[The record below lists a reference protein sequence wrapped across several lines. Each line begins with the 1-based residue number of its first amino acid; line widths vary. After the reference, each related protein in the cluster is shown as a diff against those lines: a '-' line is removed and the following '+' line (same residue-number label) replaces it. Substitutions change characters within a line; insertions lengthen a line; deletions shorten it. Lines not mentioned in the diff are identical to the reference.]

1 MLLLVK
7 HGLSGTPFRQR
18 WEVHL
23 DGYNITDAHAGN
35 TPSPRKECFYFNDD
49 GSLLALR
56 HNQWKLVFAE
66 QRAHGLDAWQE
77 PFVTL
82 RFPKLV
88 NIRSDPFETG
98 DSGMDYGRWRAEAHV
113 PARAGAAVGRAVPRD
128 LQGIPAATEGREFL
142 T

>member
-7 HGLSGTPFRQR
+7 HGLSGPISTKEGSASRRLQYYR
-18 WEVHL
+18 RL
-23 DGYNITDAHAGN
+23 TGK
-35 TPSPRKECFYFNDD
+35 TPSPRKEFFDFNDD
-49 GSLLALR
+49 GSLVAVR

-82 RFPKLV
+82 RFPKPV
-88 NIRSDPFETG
+88 NIRSDPFEIG
-98 DSGMDYGRWRAEAHV
+98 DSSMDYGRWRAEAHV
-113 PARAGAAVGRAVPRD
+113 PARAGAAVRRALPGD